1 MGIQSVAKRNHAAE
15 GPPPD
20 KAASRDDARVRRA
33 ARIVLSILVAG
44 LALWVARGFMYP
56 LAWAAVI
63 AIATWPAYVRFRTLI
78 SARPSQLMA
87 PLLFTLLVGA
97 VLVVPVIV
105 TVHQIAQGSD
115 ALVEWIGELR
125 RTGIPIPSSITRLPI
140 AREYLVAW
148 WRANLG
154 DPQAAPAGLRHVN
167 LDSLTAWTGALS
179 GELLQRLAVFLLTL
193 VALFFL
199 LRDGAFIAAG
209 VVETAD
215 RVLGDRGE
223 RLASKIAEAV
233 RSTVCGGRHPQSP
246 AVRAVHDRLR
256 DAATRRLGGILARRS
271 GAARPRRKPAGSH
284 FGVRHWRS
292 HDGRRRLHLADVGR
306 AHGPAPLPAGADRNF
321 RRAAGVRIDRAVHRP
336 GDHGCAADD
345 LARMVLAPPVEPGS
359 RMSGTPAPPAG
370 KLTAIMAVCLGSR
383 PSFIVPA

>member
-15 GPPPD
+15 VPPPD
-20 KAASRDDARVRRA
+20 KAALRDDARVRRA
-33 ARIVLSILVAG
+33 ARIALSILVAG

-140 AREYLVAW
+140 ASEYLVAW

-233 RSTVCGGRHPQSP
+233 RSTVNGTVVVAVAQGVVIGVAYVVAGIPNPLLFVLFTIAFGMLPLGAWAVFSLAALVLLAQGGSP
-246 AVRAVHDRLR
+246 LAAILVFGTG
-256 DAATRRLGGILARRS
+256 AATM
-271 GAARPRRKPAGSH
+271 AAAG
-284 FGVRHWRS
+284 FIWPM
-292 HDGRRRLHLADVGR
+292 LVGR
-306 AHGPAPLPAGADRNF
+306 TAQLPFLLALIGIFGGLQAFGLIGLFIGPVIMVALLTIWREWYW
-321 RRAAGVRIDRAVHRP
+321 RP
-336 GDHGCAADD
+336 
-345 LARMVLAPPVEPGS
+345 PS
-359 RMSGTPAPPAG
+359 S
-370 KLTAIMAVCLGSR
+370 LGR
-383 PSFIVPA
+383 E

>member
-1 MGIQSVAKRNHAAE
+1 VGIQSVAKRNHAAE
-15 GPPPD
+15 VPPPD
-20 KAASRDDARVRRA
+20 KAALRDDARVRRA

-140 AREYLVAW
+140 ASEYLVAW

-233 RSTVCGGRHPQSP
+233 RSTVNGTVVVAVAQGVVIGVAYVVAGIPNPLLFVLFTIAFGMLPLGAWVVFSLAALVLLAQGGSP
-246 AVRAVHDRLR
+246 LAAILVFGTG
-256 DAATRRLGGILARRS
+256 AATM
-271 GAARPRRKPAGSH
+271 AAAG
-284 FGVRHWRS
+284 FIWPM
-292 HDGRRRLHLADVGR
+292 LVGR
-306 AHGPAPLPAGADRNF
+306 TAQLPFLLALIGIFGGLQAFGLIGLFIGPVIMVALLTIWREWYW
-321 RRAAGVRIDRAVHRP
+321 RP
-336 GDHGCAADD
+336 
-345 LARMVLAPPVEPGS
+345 PS
-359 RMSGTPAPPAG
+359 S
-370 KLTAIMAVCLGSR
+370 LGR
-383 PSFIVPA
+383 E